1 MLFRGPVVPLLTS
14 LLTTV
19 ARVSRVA
26 VVAGLMLGGARPVVA
41 QFTIEELEMHV
52 TARPGT
58 PVTRLIPVRS
68 DIDSTQQVR
77 VTVRD
82 WVRDSTGS
90 NILLAYNTTPRSCG
104 GRLEAFPLTFQLAPR
119 ATEYIR
125 VTYTP
130 NVPADSGCWAIV
142 LSETVRPPQPTIT
155 AGSVV
160 TITTLMGVK
169 LYAHAVNERVDGTI
183 VSADVEEF
191 REART
196 PAGTDS
202 VLVRQFAARFENSG
216 TAHLHVKTSVEV
228 RDESGR
234 IVSLLTGPDAYIT
247 PGAFRDIL
255 VRAPEFPRGR
265 YVAVMLFD
273 FGGQEITAAQV
284 ELVIP

>member
-1 MLFRGPVVPLLTS
+1 MYRGPVVPLLTS
-14 LLTTV
+14 CFT
-19 ARVSRVA
+19 RA
-26 VVAGLMLGGARPVVA
+26 VRFVRMAAVIGLMLGGARPVFA
-41 QFTIEELEMHV
+41 QFTIEELEVHV

-77 VTVRD
+77 VTVKD
-82 WVRDSTGS
+82 WMRDSTGS
-90 NILLAYNTTPRSCG
+90 NMLLDYGTGARSCS
-104 GRLEAFPLTFQLAPR
+104 GRLEAFPLTFQLGPR

-130 NVPADSGCWAIV
+130 AAPVDAGCWSIV

-169 LYAHAVNERVDGTI
+169 VYAHAVDERVEGTI

-191 REART
+191 WEKRPESPR
-196 PAGTDS
+196 DS
-202 VLVRQFAARFENSG
+202 VLARQFAARFENSG
-216 TAHLHVKTSVEV
+216 TAHLHVKTTVEI
-228 RDESGR
+228 RDESAK
-234 IVSLLTGPDAYIT
+234 IVSLLNGPDAYIT

-255 VRAPEFPRGR
+255 VRVPELPRGR
-265 YVAVMLFD
+265 YVAGMLFD

-284 ELVIP
+284 ELVLP

>member
-1 MLFRGPVVPLLTS
+1 MA
-14 LLTTV
+14 
-19 ARVSRVA
+19 ARYWRVA
-26 VVAGLMLGGARPVVA
+26 VVAGLMLGGARPVFA
-41 QFTIEELEMHV
+41 QFTIEELELHLP
-52 TARPGT
+52 ARPGT

-77 VTVRD
+77 VTLRD
-82 WVRDSTGS
+82 WMRDSTGS
-90 NILLAYNTTPRSCG
+90 NVLLDYNTVERSCG
-104 GRLEAFPLTFQLAPR
+104 GRLEAFPLTFQLPPR
-119 ATEYIR
+119 ATEFIR

-130 NVPADSGCWAIV
+130 SAPADRGCWGMV
-142 LSETVRPPQPTIT
+142 VSETVRPPQPTMT

-169 LYAHAVNERVDGTI
+169 IYAHAVDERIEGTI

-191 REART
+191 YEQRT
-196 PAGTDS
+196 PPATDS
-202 VLVRQFAARFENSG
+202 VLARQFAARFENSG
-216 TAHLHVKTSVEV
+216 TAHLRVKTTVEV

-234 IVSLLTGPDAYIT
+234 IVSLLSGSDAYIT

-255 VRAPEFPRGR
+255 VRVPELPSGR

-284 ELVIP
+284 ELVLP